1 MTIFWRIF
9 RMDIEVLDYG
19 QEGNGTFVPDD
30 KFYQEVCLCLKNG
43 WSLDLEEKLVLDLM
57 LSGV

>member
-1 MTIFWRIF
+1 
-9 RMDIEVLDYG
+9 MDIEVLDYG

-30 KFYQEVCLCLKNG
+30 KFCQEVCLCLKNG